1 MVVKKLLLPV
11 FYAALVAA
19 TPMAAR
25 ALEPSGQSAPNAT
38 RFTTGSNFTLNQ
50 NSWGSISGH
59 DLAWSA
65 SRFGLTV
72 DLGTPKT
79 RAEDATD
86 ISAGAYF
93 RITPSLRFGGQLQLG
108 TTGSTAARAVQPDER
123 EPRVRLETAFQF

>member
-1 MVVKKLLLPV
+1 MVAWMSFLTVQRVALAAGVLV
-11 FYAALVAA
+11 FAPVAA
-19 TPMAAR
+19 Q
-25 ALEPSGQSAPNAT
+25 ALELGE

-50 NSWGSISGH
+50 NSWGNVSGH

-72 DLGTPKT
+72 DLGAPST

-86 ISAGAYF
+86 ISAGAYY
-93 RITPSLRFGGQLQLG
+93 RITPSLRLGGQLKLG
-108 TTGSTAARAVQPDER
+108 TTGTSASRAVQPDER